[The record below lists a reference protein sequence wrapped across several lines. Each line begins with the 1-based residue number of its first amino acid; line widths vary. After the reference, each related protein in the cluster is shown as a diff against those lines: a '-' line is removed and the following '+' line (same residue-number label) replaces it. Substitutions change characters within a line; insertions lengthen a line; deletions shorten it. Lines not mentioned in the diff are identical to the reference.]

1 MFDAVLPNKFSSS
14 LKTNLSLQEYQA
26 NERFVLDKRPVMT
39 RFKVASLRFG
49 NGNGDL
55 SGLSQMMWHQTF

>member
-55 SGLSQMMWHQTF
+55 SDLSQLM

>member
-1 MFDAVLPNKFSSS
+1 MFDAVLPHKFSSS

-55 SGLSQMMWHQTF
+55 SGLSQLM